1 MWNLEFVGHKLV
13 EVFAVGLE
21 DVLFERKTVDN
32 GEDAVNTVK
41 HKDDNK
47 RGVAGL
53 GDKFAK
59 EKYNNEGYR
68 DGADIPGKASGP
80 PAEIEEIKH
89 KQGNCNNIEEVI
101 INKRM
106 DVVVDPPERT
116 HCNNAVAT
124 GNPVNTIH
132 KIVGINNSGRDNKG
146 YNKIVPGEGV
156 EATIIKHQHHSHKMD
171 NNSDPGGEVPHIVN
185 KADDRYQG

>member
-1 MWNLEFVGHKLV
+1 MWYLEFVGHYLV

-21 DVLFERKTVDN
+21 DVLFEDEAVDN
-32 GEDAVNTVK
+32 GEDAVNTVE

-80 PAEIEEIKH
+80 LAEIEEIKH
-89 KQGNCNNIEEVI
+89 N
-101 INKRM
+101 
-106 DVVVDPPERT
+106 
-116 HCNNAVAT
+116 
-124 GNPVNTIH
+124 
-132 KIVGINNSGRDNKG
+132 
-146 YNKIVPGEGV
+146 
-156 EATIIKHQHHSHKMD
+156 
-171 NNSDPGGEVPHIVN
+171 
-185 KADDRYQG
+185 